1 MKASNGDFIGL
12 TPTKEHSD
20 FFFSDSIPCVLTEK
34 SSCRIITIFK
44 SQAYLTEHRGSTD

>member
-20 FFFSDSIPCVLTEK
+20 LIPCVLTEK